1 MILLTYGTRPEYI
14 KIKPLIDK
22 LKLNNINYKIL
33 FTGQHK
39 DIVSKESDYVLNFKE
54 YSENRLNN
62 ILMNC
67 LSIPDEWF
75 NDIEYV
81 LVQGDT
87 TSVLGI
93 SLSSFHRKIKVIHL
107 ESGLR
112 TYDFDNPYPEE
123 LNRQIVSR
131 ISDINFCPTEQNYD
145 NLLNEQVIGKSYV
158 VGNTVLDNLLEYR
171 ERCEYTNKILITL
184 HRRENH
190 DLIHE
195 WFSVINEL
203 SKEYPQYEF
212 ILPIHPNPNVSK
224 HKHIL
229 TNVKVIDPLSH
240 EDLIEVLIKC
250 SLVIT
255 DSGGLQEECSFFNK
269 KCLVCRNTTERQE
282 SLDKSSFL
290 INSPENLKSEFDHHL
305 KNKEINYICPYGEG
319 NSSDKIVKIII
330 NGFKN

>member
-14 KIKPLIDK
+14 KINPLIDK
-22 LKLNNINYKIL
+22 FKLNNINYKIL

-39 DIVSKESDYVLNFKE
+39 DIVNKESDYVLNFKE
-54 YSENRLNN
+54 YSGNRLNN
-62 ILMNC
+62 ILINC
-67 LSIPDEWF
+67 LLIPDEWF
-75 NDIEYV
+75 KDIEYV

-93 SLSSFHRKIKVIHL
+93 SLSAFHQKVKVIHL

-112 TYDFDNPYPEE
+112 TYDLENPYPEE
-123 LNRQIVSR
+123 LNRQVVSR
-131 ISDINFCPTEQNYD
+131 VSNINFCPTEQNLT
-145 NLLNEQVIGKSYV
+145 NLINEQVIGKSYV
-158 VGNTVLDNLLEYR
+158 VGNTVLDNLLQYKD
-171 ERCEYTNKILITL
+171 RCEYGNKILVTL

-190 DLIHE
+190 ELIQE

-224 HKHIL
+224 YRNLL
-229 TNVKVIDPLSH
+229 TNVTVIDPLSH
-240 EDLIEVLIKC
+240 EELIEILIKC

-282 SLDKSSFL
+282 SVDKSSFL
-290 INSPENLKSEFDHHL
+290 INSPKNLKKEFEHHL
-305 KNKEINYICPYGEG
+305 RNMTIDYVCPYGDG
-319 NSSDKIVKIII
+319 NSSDKIVKIIL

>member
-22 LKLNNINYKIL
+22 LKFNNINYKIL

-39 DIVSKESDYVLNFKE
+39 DIVNKESDYVLNFKE
-54 YSENRLNN
+54 YSGNRLNS
-62 ILMNC
+62 ILINC
-67 LSIPDEWF
+67 LLIPEEWF
-75 NDIEYV
+75 KDIEYV

-93 SLSSFHRKIKVIHL
+93 SLSAFHQKVKVIHI

-112 TYDFDNPYPEE
+112 TYDLENPYPEE

-131 ISDINFCPTEQNYD
+131 ISDINFCPTEQNLN
-145 NLLNEQVIGKSYV
+145 NLLNEQVVGKSYV
-158 VGNTVLDNLLEYR
+158 VGNTVLDNLLQYKD
-171 ERCEYTNKILITL
+171 RCEYGNKILVTL

-190 DLIHE
+190 KLIHE

-212 ILPIHPNPNVSK
+212 ILPIHPNPNVNK
-224 HKHIL
+224 YRNLL
-229 TNVKVIDPLSH
+229 TNVTVIEPLSH
-240 EDLIEVLIKC
+240 EELIEILIKC

-282 SLDKSSFL
+282 SIDKSSFL
-290 INSPENLKSEFDHHL
+290 IHSPNDLRNKFEFHL
-305 KNKEINYICPYGEG
+305 KNYKIDYDSPYGDG
-319 NSSDKIVKIII
+319 FSSDKII
-330 NGFKN
+330 NILKEYI

>member
-14 KIKPLIDK
+14 KINPLIDK
-22 LKLNNINYKIL
+22 FKLNNINYKIL

-39 DIVSKESDYVLNFKE
+39 DIVNKESDYVLNFKE
-54 YSENRLNN
+54 YSGNRLNN
-62 ILMNC
+62 ILINC
-67 LSIPDEWF
+67 LLIPDEWF
-75 NDIEYV
+75 KDIEYV

-93 SLSSFHRKIKVIHL
+93 SLSAFHQKVKVIHL

-112 TYDFDNPYPEE
+112 TYDLENPYPEE
-123 LNRQIVSR
+123 LNRQVVSR
-131 ISDINFCPTEQNYD
+131 ISNINFCPTEQNLT

-158 VGNTVLDNLLEYR
+158 VGNTVLDNLLQYKD
-171 ERCEYTNKILITL
+171 RCEYGNKILVTL

-190 DLIHE
+190 ELIQE

-224 HKHIL
+224 YRNLL
-229 TNVKVIDPLSH
+229 TNVTVIDPLSH
-240 EDLIEVLIKC
+240 EELIEILIKC

-282 SLDKSSFL
+282 SVDKSSFL
-290 INSPENLKSEFDHHL
+290 INSPKNLKKEFEHHL
-305 KNKEINYICPYGEG
+305 RNMTIDYVCPYGDG
-319 NSSDKIVKIII
+319 NSSDKIVKIIL

>member
-14 KIKPLIDK
+14 KINPLIDK
-22 LKLNNINYKIL
+22 FKLNNVNYKIL

-39 DIVSKESDYVLNFKE
+39 DIVNKESDYVLNFKE
-54 YSENRLNN
+54 YSGNRLNN
-62 ILMNC
+62 ILINC
-67 LSIPDEWF
+67 LLIPDEWF
-75 NDIEYV
+75 KDIEYV

-93 SLSSFHRKIKVIHL
+93 SLSAFHQKVKVIHL

-112 TYDFDNPYPEE
+112 TYDLENPYPEE
-123 LNRQIVSR
+123 LNRQVVSR
-131 ISDINFCPTEQNYD
+131 VSNINFCPTEQNLT

-158 VGNTVLDNLLEYR
+158 VGNTVLDNLLQYKD
-171 ERCEYTNKILITL
+171 RCEYGNKILVTL

-190 DLIHE
+190 ELIQE
-195 WFSVINEL
+195 WFSVIDEL

-224 HKHIL
+224 YRNLL
-229 TNVKVIDPLSH
+229 TNVTVIDPLSH
-240 EDLIEVLIKC
+240 EELIEILIKC

-282 SLDKSSFL
+282 SVDKSSFL
-290 INSPENLKSEFDHHL
+290 INSPKNLKKEFEHHL
-305 KNKEINYICPYGEG
+305 RNTTIDYVCPYGDG
-319 NSSDKIVKIII
+319 NSSDKIVKIIL